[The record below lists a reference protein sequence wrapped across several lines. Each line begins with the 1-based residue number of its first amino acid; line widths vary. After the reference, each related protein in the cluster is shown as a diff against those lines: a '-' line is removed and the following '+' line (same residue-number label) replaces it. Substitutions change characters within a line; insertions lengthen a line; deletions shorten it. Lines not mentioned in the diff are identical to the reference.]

1 MASQTREPVGL
12 DSSQQPRDDSVFS
25 QLDVADIFIDIGD
38 QPTPSQNLSTGM
50 ALGLLERA
58 CSVLG
63 SPGLLKRSG
72 STRSTGAVAGTPAAD
87 RDIPTTPGAGV
98 ETTRRFGYRKTPS
111 FELIEDSVRLAPGS
125 ASGEQPPTVP
135 TTQGDGSPE
144 PCGVALH
151 EPLSPSQVG
160 SVAPLSLTEKATVFS
175 KAKRMHAQNVRL
187 GASSSDFASWKVD
200 DFSTERGMT
209 VQGIVNI
216 QGGFRF
222 VGRVRLDHY
231 EMVAGD
237 PGAMRLA
244 RISPERLACAKA
256 QLEKRAMD
264 RSRSPRGA
272 GAAGSSSAPT
282 APSQA

>member
-1 MASQTREPVGL
+1 MASQTREPVDL

-25 QLDVADIFIDIGD
+25 QLDVADAFIDIGD
-38 QPTPSQNLSTGM
+38 QPTPSQNLNTGM
-50 ALGLLERA
+50 ALGLLEQA

-63 SPGLLKRSG
+63 SPGVLGRSG
-72 STRSTGAVAGTPAAD
+72 STRSTGAD

-98 ETTRRFGYRKTPS
+98 ETTRRFGCRKTPS

-135 TTQGDGSPE
+135 TTQCDGSPE
-144 PCGVALH
+144 SRGAALH

-175 KAKRMHAQNVRL
+175 KAKRMHVQNCRL
-187 GASSSDFASWKVD
+187 GASSSDFASWNVD
-200 DFSTERGMT
+200 DFSTEGDMT

-222 VGRVRLDHY
+222 VGRVRLDHF
-231 EMVAGD
+231 EMIAGD